1 MSTAAE
7 SPFSGLVVATFE
19 ARLATA
25 MADLIR
31 KHGGTPLAAPAL
43 REIPIDD
50 NSEIFNFADHLIAGD
65 FDVVIFETG
74 VGVRYLTQAIET
86 RIPRDAWLAALS
98 RAKIVARGPKPVA
111 ALAGAEGSD
120 RSSGSRAQHL
130 A

>member
-1 MSTAAE
+1 
-7 SPFSGLVVATFE
+7 
-19 ARLATA
+19 

-31 KHGGTPLAAPAL
+31 KHGGAPLAARPSARSPL
-43 REIPIDD
+43 DD
-50 NSEIFNFADHLIAGD
+50 NPEVFDFADHLIAGD

-98 RAKIVARGPKPVA
+98 RDKGRRPWSQTGGGA
-111 ALAGAEGSD
+111 AGIEGSD